1 MVQLNVRGEA
11 EVSVVADYAT
21 IGVKVATIGDSA
33 QGATQ
38 LAQPIVDQLRD
49 SLVGAPDVRSVSLG
63 GIAIAKAKHWDS
75 HREEYVEVGWQA
87 VLRGSFEVETV
98 HVRAV
103 IGRIVAAGAEVTS
116 TWWSLNSDND
126 AYREVRKAAVGVATQ
141 AAQDFADALNQPL
154 GAILSLSD
162 PGLSQSNGSGEGA
175 AIDAMLMSAP
185 AGGGEDDSTLFVEPP
200 LITISAEVEATF
212 ATKESN

>member
-98 HVRAV
+98 HLV
-103 IGRIVAAGAEVTS
+103 EP
-116 TWWSLNSDND
+116 
-126 AYREVRKAAVGVATQ
+126 E
-141 AAQDFADALNQPL
+141 L
-154 GAILSLSD
+154 GQRCLPRGPKSRRWCRD
-162 PGLSQSNGSGEGA
+162 PGSARLRRCAQSTTRGYLV
-175 AIDAMLMSAP
+175 AIGP
-185 AGGGEDDSTLFVEPP
+185 W
-200 LITISAEVEATF
+200 TIAIQWQR
-212 ATKESN
+212 